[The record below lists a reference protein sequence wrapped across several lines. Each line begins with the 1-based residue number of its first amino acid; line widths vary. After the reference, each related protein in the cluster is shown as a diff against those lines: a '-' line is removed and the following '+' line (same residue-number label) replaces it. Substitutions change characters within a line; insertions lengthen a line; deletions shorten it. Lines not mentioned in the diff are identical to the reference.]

1 MARTI
6 NSTKYCYP
14 WFATVILTIN
24 LVPLKQITLYLFP
37 NLIITYNLYISLY
50 DMLLSLTMLCS
61 HKNVL
66 NNKIFATYKE
76 KDLLSVMGN
85 KSH

>member
-1 MARTI
+1 MARMI
-6 NSTKYCYP
+6 NSTKYCYL
-14 WFATVILTIN
+14 WFAAVILTIN

-37 NLIITYNLYISLY
+37 NLIITYNLCISLY

-66 NNKIFATYKE
+66 NNKIFATHKE
-76 KDLLSVMGN
+76 KGLLSVTDSI
-85 KSH
+85 SH